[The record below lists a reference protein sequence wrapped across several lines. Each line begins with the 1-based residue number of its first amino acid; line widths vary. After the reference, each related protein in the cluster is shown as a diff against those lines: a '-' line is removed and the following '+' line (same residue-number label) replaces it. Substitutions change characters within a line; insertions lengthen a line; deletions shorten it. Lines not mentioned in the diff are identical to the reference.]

1 MIFLIH
7 PIKDITV
14 LLINMTSM
22 SQMKAYQDNY
32 QFIQHLPLVV
42 KLRNQNKK
50 LKEKVREME
59 MMVAFAKDSMATA
72 QQMARMAN
80 DQMKMF
86 RSGRMEEPDG
96 EVKIKVEKVAPV
108 VIHLDDDEDEE
119 EEEQKDPK
127 ENIVFNIL
135 EKVVTDEPKQ
145 EAGSSGTEMEVD
157 EEEEEVEEEDAEEV
171 EEEEEEEEETKEEEE
186 EEEEETKE
194 EEEEEEEETKEE
206 EEEEGDEVFE
216 VTIQGKTY
224 YTSNEQNG
232 TIYDVD
238 ENGDVSM
245 EVGVYKNGVA
255 TFYKS
260 K

>member
-1 MIFLIH
+1 
-7 PIKDITV
+7 
-14 LLINMTSM
+14 
-22 SQMKAYQDNY
+22 
-32 QFIQHLPLVV
+32 
-42 KLRNQNKK
+42 

-119 EEEQKDPK
+119 EEEPKDPK

-145 EAGSSGTEMEVD
+145 EVGSSGTEMEVD
-157 EEEEEVEEEDAEEV
+157 EEEDAEEVEEEDAEEV
-171 EEEEEEEEETKEEEE
+171 EEEEEEEEVEEEE
-186 EEEEETKE
+186 V
-194 EEEEEEEETKEE
+194 EEEETKEE

>member
-1 MIFLIH
+1 
-7 PIKDITV
+7 
-14 LLINMTSM
+14 
-22 SQMKAYQDNY
+22 MKAYQDNY

-59 MMVAFAKDSMATA
+59 MMLAFAKESMATA
-72 QQMARMAN
+72 QQMARMAQE
-80 DQMKMF
+80 QMQMF
-86 RSGRMEEPDG
+86 RTGRTEEPHG
-96 EVKIKVEKVAPV
+96 EVKIKVEKVDPIV
-108 VIHLDDDEDEE
+108 MMNVDDEDEE
-119 EEEQKDPK
+119 PKDAK

-135 EKVVTDEPKQ
+135 EKVVTDEPNQ
-145 EAGSSGTEMEVD
+145 ESGSSGTEMEVMEVD
-157 EEEEEVEEEDAEEV
+157 EETQEEEEVEE
-171 EEEEEEEEETKEEEE
+171 
-186 EEEEETKE
+186 
-194 EEEEEEEETKEE
+194 EE